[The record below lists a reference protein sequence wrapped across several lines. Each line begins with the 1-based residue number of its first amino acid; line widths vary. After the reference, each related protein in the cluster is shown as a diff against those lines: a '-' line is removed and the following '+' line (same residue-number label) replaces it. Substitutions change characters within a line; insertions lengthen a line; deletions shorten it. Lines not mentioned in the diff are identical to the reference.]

1 MERDIY
7 NSYLLINTSRIR
19 ANIRSILASLPAGAE
34 LIPMLKCN
42 AYGFGLAYM
51 AKLVSEFPSI
61 RMAAVAQVLE
71 ALELRRCGFER
82 KILVTGASASSAQR
96 RAAIENGVT
105 LTAYSA
111 DFIRLLNDDAD
122 AVGRPAD
129 VHIKINTGLNRLGFC
144 PGAEL
149 DGGIAALRECV
160 LVRPSGVFSH
170 FSELEAPAS
179 AEADEQYIRFTDAVT
194 QLQSAGIEPGLRH
207 ICASAAFE
215 FHPEMALDAV
225 RIGRRLYYDNPI
237 RPDGGV
243 AEAASWRAVI
253 TDVRLRRAGSRL
265 GYGNGLTL
273 EKDTKTAMLGI
284 GYGDGLFQTL
294 VSAHAPVLV
303 NGRRARLLCC
313 CMDQCFV
320 DVSGIDCSPGDEAT
334 LFGQDGS
341 GKLLPAQDIAA
352 LMRDEA
358 CTITAALGPRVC
370 KIYE

>member
-1 MERDIY
+1 MERDLY
-7 NSYLLINTSRIR
+7 NSYLLINTSRLR

-61 RMAAVAQVLE
+61 RMVAVAQVLE

-82 KILVTGASASSAQR
+82 KILVTGAAASSAQR

-105 LTAYSA
+105 LTAYSSS
-111 DFIRLLNDDAD
+111 FIRLLNAD
-122 AVGRPAD
+122 AGFLGKPAD
-129 VHIKINTGLNRLGFC
+129 VHIKINTGLNRLGFS
-144 PGAEL
+144 PGADL
-149 DGGIAALRECV
+149 DDGAAALRECRF
-160 LVRPSGVFSH
+160 VRSSGVFSH

-179 AEADEQYIRFTDAVT
+179 GEAEEQYALFTNAVA
-194 QLQSAGIEPGLRH
+194 QLQAAGIEPGLRH

-284 GYGDGLFQTL
+284 GYGDGLFQEL

-303 NGRRARLLCC
+303 NGHRARLLCC

-334 LFGQDGS
+334 LFGQDSFGE
-341 GKLLPAQDIAA
+341 LLPAQDIAA
-352 LMRDEA
+352 LMHDEA
-358 CTITAALGPRVC
+358 CTITAALGPRVD